1 MTETITMAGEVDTLP
16 FAKMSGAGNDFIIID
31 NRSGQLVPDKF
42 SAEDLPAWVAKV
54 CARRMAVGADGLLL
68 IDPSPDADV
77 DFQWRFFNAD
87 GSVAEMC
94 GNAARCVS
102 RYAFM
107 KGIAGE
113 CLRFKTIAGLI
124 QGEVMGESVK
134 VRMTAPFDL
143 VRQRSLEVEG
153 RQFTV
158 GSVNTGVP
166 HVVAVVDE
174 VDTVDVVALGRA
186 IRHHP
191 DYQPAGTNASFVSAS
206 AHGRW
211 SIRTYERGV
220 EDETLACGTANVAA
234 AIILAVNRG
243 IESPITFNTRSGS
256 QLTIYYEMAGDTCR
270 AVYMAGD
277 ARLIYEGHLTPD
289 AWTY

>member
-1 MTETITMAGEVDTLP
+1 MNALP

-31 NRSGQLVPDKF
+31 NRSGQLSPDKL
-42 SAEDLPAWVAKV
+42 SADDLPAWVSKV

-68 IDPSPDADV
+68 IEDADDA
-77 DFQWRFFNAD
+77 DFKWRFFNAD

-102 RYAFM
+102 RYAFL

-113 CLRFKTIAGLI
+113 RLRFGTIAGVI
-124 QGEVMGESVK
+124 EAEVMGEGVK
-134 VRMTAPFDL
+134 IQMTPPFDL
-143 VRQRSLEVEG
+143 VPERGLAVGEQT
-153 RQFTV
+153 FTV

-174 VDTVDVVALGRA
+174 VDAVDLIGLGRA
-186 IRHHP
+186 IRNHP
-191 DYQPAGTNASFVSAS
+191 DYQPAGTNANFVSRDAG
-206 AHGRW
+206 GRW

-220 EDETLACGTANVAA
+220 EDETLACGTGNVAA
-234 AIILAVNRG
+234 AIVLAATRG
-243 IESPITFNTRSGS
+243 IASPITFNTRSGS
-256 QLTIYYEMAGDTCR
+256 PLTIYFEMRDGICSA
-270 AVYMAGD
+270 AYLAGD
-277 ARLIYEGHLTPD
+277 ARLIYEGRMTPD